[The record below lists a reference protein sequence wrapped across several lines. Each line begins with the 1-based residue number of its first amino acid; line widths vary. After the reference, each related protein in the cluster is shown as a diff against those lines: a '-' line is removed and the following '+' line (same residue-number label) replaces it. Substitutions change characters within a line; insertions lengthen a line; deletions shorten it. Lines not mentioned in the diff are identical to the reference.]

1 MFKMCLVF
9 FYLSMQIHTYI
20 SAPYAFRNFKS
31 KSSANL
37 QTHYTK
43 NNLSNFDNL
52 IAMGDEE

>member
-1 MFKMCLVF
+1 MCLVF